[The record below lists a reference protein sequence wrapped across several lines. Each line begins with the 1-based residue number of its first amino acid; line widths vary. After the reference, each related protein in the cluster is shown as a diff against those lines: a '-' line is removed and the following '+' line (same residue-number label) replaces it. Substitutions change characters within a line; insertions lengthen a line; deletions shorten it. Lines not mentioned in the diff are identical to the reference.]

1 VNINVHAVI
10 LIRPKGVLFLTH
22 WALTYFKTHVF
33 KISKPH
39 AIESAS
45 FAFIKIKS
53 RQSIIN
59 NQNLPSLPPPNVS
72 PFYMAFLHAD
82 LNCSLSGGIGGFN
95 MLIVSN
101 TRQFFHGFANFLRTF
116 ITDLANISETAA
128 PPHSTLMINPVLEFT
143 DSSSLMGVKLPPWVV
158 I

>member
-1 VNINVHAVI
+1 M
-10 LIRPKGVLFLTH
+10 TH
-22 WALTYFKTHVF
+22 WALTYFKTHAF

-82 LNCSLSGGIGGFN
+82 LNCSLSGSIGGFN

-101 TRQFFHGFANFLRTF
+101 SRQFFHGFTNFLRTF
-116 ITDLANISETAA
+116 ITDLANVSETAA
-128 PPHSTLMINPVLEFT
+128 PPHSTLMINPVSVYLVRNVLRFFRYIKST
-143 DSSSLMGVKLPPWVV
+143 SRK
-158 I
+158 